1 MKNIVSILLV
11 VLLVLAV
18 GCGNAEVAE
27 DTQEMEEKEDL
38 ENTAEV
44 MVKDDDVEVKVKVE
58 DDLVK
63 ADTTVKTVE
72 DVNLEGLDEWCEKG
86 KVWKYGS
93 AEGSVDVV
101 FEGIVEFK
109 GQDYCKGL
117 HTLEVQGLTVK
128 TTYYTAIGGKD
139 IWVISDVAGQT
150 VENHV
155 TLD

>member
-72 DVNLEGLDEWCEKG
+72 DVKKIHLISEEIYHKIAPYL
-86 KVWKYGS
+86 
-93 AEGSVDVV
+93 
-101 FEGIVEFK
+101 
-109 GQDYCKGL
+109 
-117 HTLEVQGLTVK
+117 K
-128 TTYYTAIGGKD
+128 T
-139 IWVISDVAGQT
+139 
-150 VENHV
+150 E
-155 TLD
+155 